1 MPADTLNFQGI
12 LTPETKAAYYE
23 FITFWLDA
31 NIDNQMARRLLDTTP
46 MDAGVEEFP
55 VGRIDLS
62 TNTVVPGPKN
72 TPGLHT
78 SIGADEI
85 RARVFSYGDGFDLNE
100 NDVNKYPAMQ
110 SDLIQGITAKI
121 FRGEDYTFYKGVA
134 KIGIDGFETA
144 ARANANGKI
153 TAAASNGV
161 DTANNGA
168 WLTDPGRDIR
178 QDILNARGKLR
189 SKFRNAQDRLWL
201 VGNSETLDALDQQ
214 DPNSTIGD
222 SVADSVAQLLGR
234 PKGAAKNNFCMVN
247 DQISTSYVYLMTSK
261 NPEFAKM
268 VETKAIFIDDRYG
281 LKPIGNYSVEIYEW
295 VGMAIRDNEGVVEI
309 DTT

>member
-23 FITFWLDA
+23 FITLWLDA

-161 DTANNGA
+161 E
-168 WLTDPGRDIR
+168 
-178 QDILNARGKLR
+178 
-189 SKFRNAQDRLWL
+189 DRK
-201 VGNSETLDALDQQ
+201 
-214 DPNSTIGD
+214 
-222 SVADSVAQLLGR
+222 SVV
-234 PKGAAKNNFCMVN
+234 
-247 DQISTSYVYLMTSK
+247 
-261 NPEFAKM
+261 
-268 VETKAIFIDDRYG
+268 
-281 LKPIGNYSVEIYEW
+281 
-295 VGMAIRDNEGVVEI
+295 
-309 DTT
+309 